1 MPRPFII
8 FPHSSHSL
16 SVRTLFGEM
25 ELNPSSHE
33 NRCEIH
39 AWLLLFKFF
48 WVHILLVIY
57 GFIEQRRFHFAP
69 FLSFTINATEIDWIV
84 CARHTN
90 GPLMIFLN
98 LIEIRQEINMHHH
111 FHPSIHWQLLS
122 SSARPNCHFFH
133 RPTDN
138 SNAYLYKTNLV
149 HLLLLLLWTKKTPWT
164 IINITILSPRAGS
177 HSTII
182 QNGPTKGIMSG
193 FVTTESKQSSCK

>member
-48 WVHILLVIY
+48 RVHILLVIY

-84 CARHTN
+84 CSRHTN

-111 FHPSIHWQLLS
+111 FHPSTGNCWVRVHGPIATSFTDRPTTASRTFTKLIWSTSSFS
-122 SSARPNCHFFH
+122 SSGR
-133 RPTDN
+133 R
-138 SNAYLYKTNLV
+138 K
-149 HLLLLLLWTKKTPWT
+149 HLGP
-164 IINITILSPRAGS
+164 S
-177 HSTII
+177 ST
-182 QNGPTKGIMSG
+182 
-193 FVTTESKQSSCK
+193 

>member
-48 WVHILLVIY
+48 RVHILLVIY

-111 FHPSIHWQLLS
+111 FHPSIHPLAIVGFECTAQLPLLS
-122 SSARPNCHFFH
+122 
-133 RPTDN
+133 PTDQQQHRVP
-138 SNAYLYKTNLV
+138 L
-149 HLLLLLLWTKKTPWT
+149 
-164 IINITILSPRAGS
+164 
-177 HSTII
+177 
-182 QNGPTKGIMSG
+182 QN
-193 FVTTESKQSSCK
+193 